1 MEKHFFSILM
11 IGVGLFMVWLGRD
24 KDKEVRSDSYSGA
37 ERIQTFLFG
46 IFFIIIGGYV
56 IFSEIMGYLKEIF
69 AVPYQP
75 I

>member
-1 MEKHFFSILM
+1 M

-24 KDKEVRSDSYSGA
+24 KDKEVRSDSYSDA

>member
-1 MEKHFFSILM
+1 MENHFFKIFM
-11 IGVGLFMVWLGRD
+11 IGVGLLMMWLGRD
-24 KDKEVRSDSYSGA
+24 KDKEVRSDSYSDA
-37 ERIQTFLFG
+37 KRIQAFLFG
-46 IFFIIIGGYV
+46 IFLIIVGGYG